1 MNKKIKSVK
10 LAKDYRTQFC
20 EIKAGTVFIQNLSNS
35 DVFIQKNYSKEI
47 YNFANGSFL
56 KKDILE
62 CKTGLFEIE
71 YEEEEHF
78 EYQEKLYSADK
89 NFVDAVINADNLK
102 NKNFL
107 NALADWCD
115 EKYINKGEDYYAVYR
130 NSYNDINI
138 TYSNIDI
145 CYIGLKFDS
154 FESAMLFLSEL
165 DRAENKAAKE
175 YYIELLKSRR
185 LE

>member
-20 EIKAGTVFIQNLSNS
+20 EIKAGAVLERNVSNPEYFLLNSQTVQG
-35 DVFIQKNYSKEI
+35 VNY
-47 YNFANGSFL
+47 ATTSFFERDML
-56 KKDILE
+56 D

-71 YEEEEHF
+71 YEKEDEHF
-78 EYQEKLYSADK
+78 VFTGYPVCDYNIFFK
-89 NFVDAVINADNLK
+89 NY
-102 NKNFL
+102 L

-154 FESAMLFLSEL
+154 YESAQLFIAEL
-165 DRAENKAAKE
+165 NREQNKAVKE
-175 YYIELLKSRR
+175 YFINLLKSER
-185 LE
+185 LI